1 MKNLA
6 NVRLKVKI
14 LSLIILL
21 VLLIVFLL
29 TITYTIIDYKE
40 EIKNAENSAIQTA
53 RTLSYM
59 PSIQESIFFEV
70 DKERIHIFEHVTGET
85 GATGILL
92 ENKKGQVYSNISQ
105 PIPDELVKGRSSY
118 KAFVFESAYVQ
129 DVTIKD
135 KTYLLGIAPIT
146 LDYGSFRKV
155 EGAVTVVFD
164 QDEIIKKAVSDLEN
178 IVIVSIVV
186 LVVGILGGMRLTKSI
201 QKDTLGLEPFE
212 ITSLYKK
219 RNAILQSIKEGVIAV
234 DSTGHITMINSSAE
248 QILGIKGKKK
258 GVLLRKLFTSQDIMD
273 IIMSPKQMNDV
284 EIQYNGR
291 TIIVNTMPVLDDDN
305 KIGTVTSFRD
315 KTEIKNMVNT
325 LSEVKQYS
333 EDLRAQTHEFT
344 NKLYVL
350 LGLLQLGKNKDAI
363 HFIQE
368 LTQIQELNSD
378 IIFNHIQDE
387 KVQAIL
393 LGKLAKASENKLE
406 FIIDSNSSL
415 EKLPSKFEL
424 VPLLVIIS
432 NLIDNA
438 FEAVSNIT
446 GGKVT
451 FFTTDIGNDIIFE
464 VSDNG
469 KGIKDE
475 ILPHLFE
482 KGSSEKGNARG
493 YGLANVK
500 HELNQLGGFIEFETS
515 INGTAF
521 TVFLPKNGS

>member
-1 MKNLA
+1 MKRLA

-14 LSLIILL
+14 LGLIILL
-21 VLLIVFLL
+21 VLLIVSLL
-29 TITYTIIDYKE
+29 TVTYTVIDYKKE
-40 EIKNAENSAIQTA
+40 MKNAENSAIQTA

-59 PSIQESIFFEV
+59 PSIQESMFSNK
-70 DKERIHIFEHVTGET
+70 DKERMYIFEHVTGET

-92 ENKKGQVYSNISQ
+92 ENKNGQVYSNLSQSIS
-105 PIPDELVKGRSSY
+105 DELVKGRSSY
-118 KAFVFESAYVQ
+118 KAFVFESAYVRN
-129 DVTIKD
+129 VTIKD
-135 KTYLLGIAPIT
+135 KTYLLGIAPII
-146 LDYGSFRKV
+146 LDYETYRKV
-155 EGAVTVVFD
+155 EGTVAVVFD
-164 QDEIIKKAVSDLEN
+164 KDEIKKRAISGLEN

-186 LVVGILGGMRLTKSI
+186 LIAGIFGGVMLTKNI

-212 ITSLYKK
+212 ITSLYKR

-234 DSTGHITMINSSAE
+234 DSTGYITMMNSSAE
-248 QILGIKGKKK
+248 QILGIKGIKK
-258 GVLLRKLFTSQDIMD
+258 GVPLNKLFTSQDIID

-291 TIIVNTMPVLDDDN
+291 TIIVNTMPFLDGDN

-315 KTEIKNMVNT
+315 KTEIKNMINT
-325 LSEVKQYS
+325 ISEVKQYS

-363 HFIQE
+363 HFIQDI
-368 LTQIQELNSD
+368 TQIQELNSD

-406 FIIDSNSSL
+406 FVIDSNSSL
-415 EKLPSKFEL
+415 EKLPTKFEL

-438 FEAVSNIT
+438 FEAVSNIMK
-446 GGKVT
+446 GKVT

-469 KGIKDE
+469 MGIKDE
-475 ILPHLFE
+475 VLPHLFE
-482 KGSSEKGNARG
+482 KGSSIKGIKRG
-493 YGLANVK
+493 FGLANVK
-500 HELNQLGGFIEFETS
+500 HELDQLGGFIEFETS
-515 INGTAF
+515 KDGTVF
-521 TVFLPKNGS
+521 TVFLPKD